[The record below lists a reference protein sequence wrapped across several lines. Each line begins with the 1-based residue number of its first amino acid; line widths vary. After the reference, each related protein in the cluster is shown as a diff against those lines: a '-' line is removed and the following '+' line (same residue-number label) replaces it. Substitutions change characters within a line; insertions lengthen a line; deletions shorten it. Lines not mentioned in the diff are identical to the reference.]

1 MLKPLNTLSLLF
13 LLALGCANAQ
23 PFSAEQGAST
33 LARYRTQL
41 EELEQE
47 VGRYDPQL
55 LEYLERLAE
64 ATIELDQFTE
74 TDEVLDRAIQILRID
89 EGLFT
94 EAQFPF
100 LFLSARNN
108 VRRGNWRDANESL
121 SHLAE
126 LYTMVPRQRDSRLIN
141 ELLHLSDLHLEGVA
155 RDLEP
160 MIDPHF
166 RSAETISMFAVR
178 VSESV
183 WEASDLRFVDLY
195 YRQVLRNYLQLVVL
209 NQGGSASQSLRR
221 FLPGLD
227 MMVRSRFEMEQ
238 LYYRLGIEMFR
249 RMRTVYE
256 SAEILD
262 LEAIA
267 MVDLYQADWQ
277 VLFDKGDPE
286 EGYSDAYDKLL
297 KSGVS
302 ESTLQE
308 YFRKPRV
315 IPSRNFYP
323 SVAKAQEA
331 SLLEQ
336 SVTGDLAGREGV
348 VYFVEWSPSIPNV
361 RVVIDQPTLL
371 QHEISSL
378 NTASVAIKLDGVD
391 RVGRWIRGRY
401 VRQVSVT
408 DGFEWLGGSGRRQL
422 TERQLTER
430 LHYVNFRPVLDAGVP
445 QSFEGILEYHY
456 FPIDRE

>member
-1 MLKPLNTLSLLF
+1 MLKLRNTLSFTL
-13 LLALGCANAQ
+13 LLAFGFAQ
-23 PFSAEQGAST
+23 EQTFNSEQAAST
-33 LARYRTQL
+33 LASYRTQL
-41 EELEQE
+41 EEMEQE

-55 LEYLERLAE
+55 LEYLERMAE
-64 ATIELDQFTE
+64 VTIELDQFNE
-74 TDEVLDRAIQILRID
+74 TDEILDRAIQILRID

-100 LFLSARNN
+100 LILSARNN
-108 VRRGNWRDANESL
+108 VRRGNWRDANEAL

-126 LYTMVPRQRDSRLIN
+126 LYTMVPRQKDGRLIN
-141 ELLHLSDLHLEGVA
+141 ELVQLSDLHLEGVA
-155 RDLEP
+155 RDLEQ

-178 VSESV
+178 VSESM
-183 WEASDLRFVDLY
+183 WDASDLRLVDLY

-209 NQGGSASQSLRR
+209 NQGGSASQSLRT
-221 FLPGLD
+221 FIPGLD
-227 MMVRSRFEMEQ
+227 MMVRSRLEVEQ

-262 LEAIA
+262 LEAIG

-277 VLFDKGDPE
+277 VIFDRGDPE
-286 EGYSDAYDKLL
+286 EGYRNAYGKLVR
-297 KSGVS
+297 SGVAETS
-302 ESTLQE
+302 LQE
-308 YFRKPRV
+308 YFGKPRV

-336 SVTGDLAGREGV
+336 SLSGDLAGREDV
-348 VYFVEWSPSIPNV
+348 VTFVEWSPSVPNV
-361 RVVIDQPTLL
+361 RVVINQPTLL
-371 QHEISSL
+371 QHEISSM
-378 NTASVAIKLDGVD
+378 NTASIAIKLDGVD
-391 RVGRWIRGRY
+391 RVGRWIRSRY
-401 VRQVSVT
+401 ISQVSVT

-422 TERQLTER
+422 PR
-430 LHYVNFRPVLDAGVP
+430 VP
-445 QSFEGILEYHY
+445 PRMGGWAQ
-456 FPIDRE
+456 